1 MAAGAEG
8 VRAGRAYVEVG
19 ANLNPLEMGLNVA
32 KAKLSNFAGALGSL
46 GSALA
51 LGFVT
56 NKITGWI
63 QSFADSGREIYLMSR
78 AAGISTAEISE
89 LKGAVQLL
97 GGDLGETVGG
107 MRKMGIFLHDVAQG
121 GKEAG
126 DAMRQLGLTVADIAG
141 MSEIDKLQLIGE
153 RLAVI
158 GDLNTR
164 QALGRQIFGRG
175 GGAMV
180 GLAGGLGAARAEAGQ
195 SGLSPER
202 MEAQV
207 KAAFDLSQAMRALE
221 KTKESVGKAIG
232 AALAPALTLSLNA
245 IRGIV
250 SQVKSW
256 VQNNEEIV
264 QKVALIGGAIVGIS
278 ATLLALA
285 AGVNLVVFTA
295 TGLASVFAGI
305 WGVITAI
312 AGIAAAAFSPIGIAV
327 VAASALFVFLGKV
340 SGLFTVIAR
349 GAGRVA
355 DVFNQTFGGIKDAIT
370 SGDLSLA
377 FQIAIAGLKVVASD
391 FNEWFGR
398 EFGFTMTE
406 AFGAMLTAFHIVTDG
421 LRAIWR
427 LLMSDMEAEFSVL
440 RTLFAFA
447 HPGFALS
454 AGRRRVGEIGSDAVA
469 AAAAAQEQLN
479 ALTNRANRGWISEQD
494 QQLQGLPNAS
504 DIAEQ
509 LARGSSARSTFN
521 RDVVSGFGGSPV
533 QQLVSNT
540 ARMIELLD
548 MIAGNTD
555 ESGFPTV
562 MMEVG

>member
-1 MAAGAEG
+1 
-8 VRAGRAYVEVG
+8 
-19 ANLNPLEMGLNVA
+19 
-32 KAKLSNFAGALGSL
+32 
-46 GSALA
+46 
-51 LGFVT
+51 
-56 NKITGWI
+56 
-63 QSFADSGREIYLMSR
+63 
-78 AAGISTAEISE
+78 
-89 LKGAVQLL
+89 
-97 GGDLGETVGG
+97 
-107 MRKMGIFLHDVAQG
+107 
-121 GKEAG
+121 
-126 DAMRQLGLTVADIAG
+126 
-141 MSEIDKLQLIGE
+141 
-153 RLAVI
+153 
-158 GDLNTR
+158 
-164 QALGRQIFGRG
+164 
-175 GGAMV
+175 
-180 GLAGGLGAARAEAGQ
+180 
-195 SGLSPER
+195 
-202 MEAQV
+202 
-207 KAAFDLSQAMRALE
+207 
-221 KTKESVGKAIG
+221 
-232 AALAPALTLSLNA
+232 
-245 IRGIV
+245 
-250 SQVKSW
+250 
-256 VQNNEEIV
+256 
-264 QKVALIGGAIVGIS
+264 
-278 ATLLALA
+278 
-285 AGVNLVVFTA
+285 LVVFTA